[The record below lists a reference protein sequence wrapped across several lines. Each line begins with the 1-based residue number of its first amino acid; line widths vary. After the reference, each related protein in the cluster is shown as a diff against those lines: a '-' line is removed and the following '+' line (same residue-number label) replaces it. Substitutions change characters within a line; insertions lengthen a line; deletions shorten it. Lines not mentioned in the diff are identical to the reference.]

1 MKLIQEQEQ
10 RQTQQQKLT
19 QQQMM
24 LVRMLEMPLTE
35 LEQNVQAE
43 LDDNPAL
50 ETDAYGD
57 DNHPADTDEWG
68 DSTGGEGDDDN
79 FETLTERQEREE
91 ALDHALER
99 IGGDDDLPGMAD
111 SMAVRGT
118 GGWTDGAEQEQM
130 VFGEQTSFYDTLKE
144 QMNEL
149 DLTEEQQSVMEYL
162 IGSLDSDGLLRKDL
176 DTICDELAIYH
187 NIDVT
192 EKEVEEV
199 LERLQEFDPA
209 GIGAR
214 SLQECLQL
222 QIGRKR
228 WTETRGHAATILEDY
243 YDDFL
248 NKRWERIRNQMNL
261 TSEQTEAAQEEIKR
275 LNPKPGSALG
285 ETEGRNI
292 QQITPDFI
300 VDTNDDGSV
309 TFTINRG
316 RIPDLH
322 VSPSFT
328 DLLATYHRRTDKEKL
343 TRSEKEAVVYA
354 KEKVDR
360 AQNFIEAVR
369 QRRHTLYVTMKA
381 IIDIQRKYFQDG
393 DESDLRPMILKDVA
407 DRTGLDKSTIS
418 RVSNMKYAQ
427 TRWGTFKLRHFFSD
441 SYKTES
447 GEELSTRKIK
457 AALKEVISTEDKR
470 KPMSDEALQKA
481 LAEKGFPIARRT
493 ISKYREQM
501 GIPVARLR
509 KES

>member
-1 MKLIQEQEQ
+1 MKLIQEQTQ
-10 RQTQQQKLT
+10 KQVQQQKLT

-24 LVRMLEMPLTE
+24 LVRLLEMPLAE

-50 ETDAYGD
+50 ETDAYSD
-57 DNHPADTDEWG
+57 DNGAAGADEWDEG
-68 DSTGGEGDDDN
+68 NPTEEHDDSYEA
-79 FETLTERQEREE
+79 LTEREEREE

-99 IGGDDDLPGMAD
+99 IGGDDDMAGMAD
-111 SMAVRGT
+111 SMEMRGAT
-118 GGWTDGAEQEQM
+118 GWTDSAEQEQM
-130 VFGEQTSFYDTLKE
+130 VYGEQTSFYDTLKE
-144 QMNEL
+144 QMGEQEL
-149 DLTEEQQSVMEYL
+149 DEKQQDVMEYL
-162 IGSLDSDGLLRKDL
+162 IGSLDNDGLLRKSI

-192 EKEVEEV
+192 ENEVEAV
-199 LERLQEFDPA
+199 LEQLQEFDPA

-214 SLQECLQL
+214 TLQECLLL
-222 QIGRKR
+222 QIDRKR
-228 WTETRGHAATILEDY
+228 WTEARGHAATILEEHF
-243 YDDFL
+243 DDFM
-248 NKRWERIRNQMNL
+248 NKRWERIRTQMGL
-261 TSEQTEAAQEEIKR
+261 TTDQMEAAQEELLR
-275 LNPKPGSALG
+275 LNPKPGSSLG

-300 VDTNDDGSV
+300 VDTNDDGTI
-309 TFTINRG
+309 TFSITRG

-328 DLLATYHRRTDKEKL
+328 DLLASYRQRDNKNNL

-354 KEKVDR
+354 KERVER
-360 AQNFIEAVR
+360 AQNYIEAVR

-381 IIDIQRKYFQDG
+381 IIDIQRRYFQDG

-407 DRTGLDKSTIS
+407 DRTGLDISTIS
-418 RVSNMKYAQ
+418 RVSNQKYAQ

-457 AALKEVISTEDKR
+457 AMLKEIIDGENKH
-470 KPMSDEALQKA
+470 KPMSDDALKTA

-493 ISKYREQM
+493 VAKYREQLD
-501 GIPVARLR
+501 IPVARLR
-509 KES
+509 KE

>member
-1 MKLIQEQEQ
+1 MKLIQEQTQ
-10 RQTQQQKLT
+10 KQVQQQKLT

-24 LVRMLEMPLTE
+24 LVRMLEMPLAE

-50 ETDAYGD
+50 ETDAFGD
-57 DNHPADTDEWG
+57 ENNADGADEWG
-68 DSTGGEGDDDN
+68 DNSTADERDDSY
-79 FETLTERQEREE
+79 EALTEREEREE

-99 IGGDDDLPGMAD
+99 IGGDDDLDGMAD
-111 SMAVRGT
+111 SVATRERA
-118 GGWTDGAEQEQM
+118 GWTDSAEQEQM
-130 VFGEQTSFYDTLKE
+130 VYGEQTSFYDTLKE
-144 QMNEL
+144 QMGEQ
-149 DLTEEQQSVMEYL
+149 DLTEQQMNVMEYL
-162 IGSLDSDGLLRKDL
+162 IGSLDSDGLLRKSL
-176 DTICDELAIYH
+176 DSITDELAIYH

-192 EKEVEEV
+192 ENEVEEV

-214 SLQECLQL
+214 TLQECLLL
-222 QIGRKR
+222 QIDRKR
-228 WTETRGHAATILEDY
+228 WTEARGNAVTILEEHF
-243 YDDFL
+243 DDFL
-248 NKRWERIRNQMNL
+248 NKRWERIRTQMGLGND
-261 TSEQTEAAQEEIKR
+261 QMEAAQEELLR
-275 LNPKPGSALG
+275 LNPKPGSSLG

-300 VDTNDDGSV
+300 VDTNDDGTI
-309 TFTINRG
+309 TFSITRG

-328 DLLATYHRRTDKEKL
+328 DLLASYRQRDNKKSL

-354 KEKVDR
+354 KERVER
-360 AQNFIEAVR
+360 AQNYIEAVR

-381 IIDIQRKYFQDG
+381 IIDIQRRYFQDG

-407 DRTGLDKSTIS
+407 DRTGLDISTIS

-441 SYKTES
+441 SYKTEN

-457 AALKEVISTEDKR
+457 ATLKEIIDGEDKH
-470 KPMSDEALQKA
+470 KPMSDDALKTA

-493 ISKYREQM
+493 VAKYREQLD
-501 GIPVARLR
+501 IPVARLR